1 MTNVTFLSIL
11 FFINI
16 VYVKNT
22 EFNFI
27 WPNKD
32 RFQLTSIYQMTDIK
46 LLLENHSKF
55 NNKSVYGFFN
65 AYFLR
70 KKDKQFSLIGP
81 NNCFS

>member
-1 MTNVTFLSIL
+1 MTNVT

-46 LLLENHSKF
+46 LHIF
-55 NNKSVYGFFN
+55 H
-65 AYFLR
+65 ALR
-70 KKDKQFSLIGP
+70 EPFQIQQ
-81 NNCFS
+81 